1 MDTREKWYS
10 PTSINFIEH
19 IVFTSERKIS
29 GSRNYCI
36 IWITFISISLVL
48 KRYFFLYYSS
58 NILPF
63 LLQLQSKSSSVP
75 IRNTRSIENI
85 YTLHPWLQFKFAPE
99 SDASNPAGIPRQSF
113 PEFLHENDGGGGCGW
128 HRMGS
133 DNKTRS
139 PPLR

>member
-1 MDTREKWYS
+1 MKNGT
-10 PTSINFIEH
+10 H
-19 IVFTSERKIS
+19 QVLIS
-29 GSRNYCI
+29 Y
-36 IWITFISISLVL
+36 
-48 KRYFFLYYSS
+48 
-58 NILPF
+58 NILYSLLKEKFLDLEITHNMNNIYSNHVGFKTLLLSLLQLKYSPF

-113 PEFLHENDGGGGCGW
+113 SEFLHENDGGGGCGW